1 MNASDRKELAN
12 YKEDIAAITEQARLD
27 LQETIR
33 REWSQANGNDS
44 GFDPYWNLD

>member
-1 MNASDRKELAN
+1 MNTSDRKELAN
-12 YKEDIAAITEQARLD
+12 YKEDIASIADQAQFD

-33 REWSQANGNDS
+33 CEWAQANGNDS